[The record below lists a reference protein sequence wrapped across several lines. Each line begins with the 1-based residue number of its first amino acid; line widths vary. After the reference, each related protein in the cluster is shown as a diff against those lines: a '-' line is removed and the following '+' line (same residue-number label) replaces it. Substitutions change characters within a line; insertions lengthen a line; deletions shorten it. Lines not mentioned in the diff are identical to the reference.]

1 MKVRMKKHI
10 LAIPLLPLLL
20 ISCQV
25 SNQGSNTVFLSGEI
39 VNPSD
44 EFVVLYKGDQVVDS
58 ARLDASNRFTFV
70 LPEIGDGLYHFYHY
84 PEQQY
89 VYLEQGD
96 SIRIRLNTKEFDES
110 LSFSGTGSG
119 INNFLI
125 SMFLAYENE
134 AEQVNSFYPL
144 NPTEFNAAVESLREK
159 KVREMERLSQSEQ
172 WSPAAVRMARAAI
185 DFDNYI
191 YREKYPFYHH
201 RVTGEDSFSALPGS
215 FYDYRKNLNIN
226 NRELSYFR
234 PYYEFMKYHIGNVAY
249 TKCVDGCS
257 EGHRREVPSLH
268 LGKHKMNLIDSLVLE
283 HNLRNNLLRNVAMD
297 YLLQNPRISVKWES
311 FLDEYYQLSSSQAHK
326 KEIEYL
332 FKGIQN
338 LQAGNPLPSDIVVLN
353 KDDQETILRE
363 ETFTQPVVLYFWTGN
378 QEGHLASMMQRIK
391 TLKQSNSEFRYIGI
405 ALRTE
410 ARQWKQLLDKYE
422 MEPTEQFRAE
432 DFESLRNKLVIESLN
447 KCVIVRDGKILEA
460 FANINYPLPTLNRGY
475 KAPDQKIRQP
485 ATVVE

>member
-1 MKVRMKKHI
+1 MNVRMKKFI
-10 LAIPLLPLLL
+10 LAIPLLPLILS
-20 ISCQV
+20 SCQV

-110 LSFSGTGSG
+110 LSFSGRGSG

-134 AEQVNSFYPL
+134 EEQVNSFYPL
-144 NPTEFNAAVESLREK
+144 DPVEFNTAVESLREK
-159 KVREMERLSQSEQ
+159 KVREMERLSESED
-172 WSPAAVRMARAAI
+172 WSPAAIRMARAAI

-201 RVTGEDSFSALPGS
+201 RITGEDSFNSLPS
-215 FYDYRKNLNIN
+215 TFYEYRKDLNIN

-249 TKCVDGCS
+249 TMCVDDCS
-257 EGHRREVPSLH
+257 ENHRREKPNLH
-268 LGKHKMNLIDSLVLE
+268 LGKHKMHLIDSLVLE

-311 FLDEYYQLSSSQAHK
+311 FLEEYYQLSSSQAHK

-332 FKGIQN
+332 FEGIRN
-338 LQAGNPLPSDIVVLN
+338 LQAGNPLPSEIVVLDHN
-353 KDDQETILRE
+353 DQQKVLRE
-363 ETFTQPVVLYFWTGN
+363 ETFTQPAVLYFWTGN
-378 QEGHLASMMQRIK
+378 QEGHLSSLMKRINV
-391 TLKQSNSEFRYIGI
+391 LKQSNSEFRYIGI

-410 ARQWKQLLDKYE
+410 TRQWKQLLEKYN
-422 MEPTEQFRAE
+422 MEPSEQFRTD
-432 DFESLRNKLVIESLN
+432 DFESLRNTLVIESLN
-447 KCVIVRDGKILEA
+447 KCVIVRDGTIIEA
-460 FANINYPLPTLNRGY
+460 FANINYPLPALTRGY
-475 KAPDQKIRQP
+475 QANDQEIRKP